1 MKKQETKEPCVF
13 YIRGHCSDM
22 KGGKCPFNH
31 SMKTCVFPDCGKRC
45 GYRHPG
51 ICFQLQNYGFC
62 HWKNCSYRHTYPTVP
77 PGNPQC
83 VRPYQETPP
92 PPAQHTVL
100 LTTDYSTETEDFLS
114 LKQKLVNQNEE
125 MKVMKETLEAKVSD
139 ISAELAKSEQ
149 ELIKI
154 KSLVHENNRLNVILN
169 DQEETSKLKLKAMDD
184 TIMLIKEE
192 SIKLDEKHKS
202 LGEII
207 DNAQVAMKKEF
218 EFTEKGMEQVWYK
231 FESIQEEMEEKFS
244 LLDQVTKKE
253 DFMKSLKMAEIKIDS
268 NAKERL
274 QTIHDRQRFDRGC
287 IELLETKMA
296 EAMNQ
301 LGHMERANDGQRF
314 DRGCMELLETRMA
327 KAMSQLGHMEQA
339 SMDANRVSVQRWLNQ
354 EQNC

>member
-1 MKKQETKEPCVF
+1 M
-13 YIRGHCSDM
+13 
-22 KGGKCPFNH
+22 
-31 SMKTCVFPDCGKRC
+31 
-45 GYRHPG
+45 
-51 ICFQLQNYGFC
+51 
-62 HWKNCSYRHTYPTVP
+62 
-77 PGNPQC
+77 
-83 VRPYQETPP
+83 
-92 PPAQHTVL
+92 
-100 LTTDYSTETEDFLS
+100 S

-139 ISAELAKSEQ
+139 ISAKLAKSEQ

-231 FESIQEEMEEKFS
+231 FESIEEEIRNAISRELRTEMEERFS
-244 LLDQVTKKE
+244 NSLNFLE
-253 DFMKSLKMAEIKIDS
+253 DRSLSLKEAQVEEDR

-274 QTIHDRQRFDRGC
+274 QTIHDKQRQR
-287 IELLETKMA
+287 IEMLETKMA

-301 LGHMERANDGQRF
+301 LGRIRIVERKVDLHDIMR
-314 DRGCMELLETRMA
+314 
-327 KAMSQLGHMEQA
+327 
-339 SMDANRVSVQRWLNQ
+339 
-354 EQNC
+354 